1 MQEAKL
7 CAASPNGQYGC
18 PKTLGKPANWVITRP
33 QAEVRFLRT
42 RLPAT
47 SFEKQ
52 HLVGAGCSEHRGC
65 GIGGLEYAT
74 NGMDT
79 YHLIKELQSP
89 LDQIA
94 SSASSQ
100 TETLPVILLSLM
112 CGLLPA
118 ST

>member
-1 MQEAKL
+1 
-7 CAASPNGQYGC
+7 
-18 PKTLGKPANWVITRP
+18 
-33 QAEVRFLRT
+33 
-42 RLPAT
+42 
-47 SFEKQ
+47 
-52 HLVGAGCSEHRGC
+52 
-65 GIGGLEYAT
+65 
-74 NGMDT
+74 MDT

-100 TETLPVILLSLM
+100 TETLPIILLSLM